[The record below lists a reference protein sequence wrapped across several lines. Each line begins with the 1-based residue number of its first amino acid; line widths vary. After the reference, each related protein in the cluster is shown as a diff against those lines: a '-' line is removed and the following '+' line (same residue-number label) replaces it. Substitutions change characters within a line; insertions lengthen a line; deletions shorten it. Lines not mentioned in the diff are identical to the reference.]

1 MGVIEVEVPEGIPLK
16 PLKKKINE
24 LVKEEEA
31 RWVLLERAKEEI
43 NLSEEELEDL
53 EEIRESVW
61 REEKEEAGLVADTNI
76 LISALIKDYSN
87 RSGQRWRKQ

>member
-1 MGVIEVEVPEGIPLK
+1 MIEVEVPEGIPLK
-16 PLKKKINE
+16 PLKKKIDE

-31 RWVLLERAKEEI
+31 RWVLFERAKEEI

-61 REEKEEAGLVADTNI
+61 REEKKRLD
-76 LISALIKDYSN
+76 L
-87 RSGQRWRKQ
+87 

>member
-43 NLSEEELEDL
+43 NLSEEELLRSGGDTGKCMER
-53 EEIRESVW
+53 RE
-61 REEKEEAGLVADTNI
+61 EEAGLVADTNI
-76 LISALIKDYSN
+76 LISALIKDLF
-87 RSGQRWRKQ
+87 

>member
-1 MGVIEVEVPEGIPLK
+1 VGVIEVEVPEGIPLK
-16 PLKKKINE
+16 PLKKKIDE

-31 RWVLLERAKEEI
+31 RWVLFERAKEEI

-61 REEKEEAGLVADTNI
+61 REEKKRLGFWAKLLRHSTGP
-76 LISALIKDYSN
+76 S
-87 RSGQRWRKQ
+87 